1 MSKAL
6 CFPFSKVFGR
16 SLLGDA
22 SNVLAST
29 WFKLI
34 IGNGEGVWEKK
45 TEI

>member
-6 CFPFSKVFGR
+6 CFPFGKVYGG
-16 SLLGDA
+16 SILGV
-22 SNVLAST
+22 VLSVSTST

-34 IGNGEGVWEKK
+34 VGNGEGGARKK